1 MKLDE
6 SLVKKIGKLSQ
17 ETSNSAEM
25 IIEQEEKRKKL
36 EKEKGYKLGILKS
49 FILRNEL
56 STESTLTQS
65 TFHPKKDFSERVLN
79 YKDLYENIQGKSI

>member
-1 MKLDE
+1 MTLDE

-56 STESTLTQS
+56 STESALT
-65 TFHPKKDFSERVLN
+65 
-79 YKDLYENIQGKSI
+79 

>member
-6 SLVKKIGKLSQ
+6 SLVNKIGKLSQ

-56 STESTLTQS
+56 STESTLT
-65 TFHPKKDFSERVLN
+65 
-79 YKDLYENIQGKSI
+79 

>member
-1 MKLDE
+1 MTLDE

-56 STESTLTQS
+56 STESTLT
-65 TFHPKKDFSERVLN
+65 
-79 YKDLYENIQGKSI
+79 